1 MLRCLHASPSHHFM
15 KFLKAT
21 FLIALIGVLAI
32 AGVFL
37 AKLTSPQPNA
47 SYTTNL
53 WSIVHEQIPRKDL
66 VVLEE
71 TVVETVREHWRATPP
86 IWRIPLGD
94 WPGEAIV
101 RMDAPATVLWS
112 VPLDA
117 DWTYAVEGKEIVIR
131 PPALELLAVDIDS
144 AAVNCVYEK
153 TAARWDE
160 REIERKIRGKL
171 RNHIANN
178 AHKRQ
183 YQVRGKANQS
193 IIDFFDE
200 YVLQHAP
207 DFDPKLPRRIVWS
220 TPDDTLATVVP

>member
-1 MLRCLHASPSHHFM
+1 M

-21 FLIALIGVLAI
+21 FLIVLIGVLAI
-32 AGVFL
+32 TGVFVTRI
-37 AKLTSPQPNA
+37 ASPKPQA

-53 WSIVHEQIPRKDL
+53 WSIVHDQIPRKDL

-117 DWTYAVEGKEIVIR
+117 DWTYAVEGPELVIR
-131 PPALELLAVDIDS
+131 PPALELLAIDID
-144 AAVNCVYEK
+144 AKGVNCVYEK

-160 REIERKIRGKL
+160 REIERKIRTSL
-171 RNHIANN
+171 RTHIANN
-178 AHKRQ
+178 AENRR
-183 YQVRGKANQS
+183 YQVRGKADQS
-193 IIDFFDE
+193 IIAFFDE

-207 DFDPKLPRRIVWS
+207 DIDPKLPRRVIWT
-220 TPDDTLATVVP
+220 TPNDTLALVPKL

>member
-1 MLRCLHASPSHHFM
+1 M

-21 FLIALIGVLAI
+21 FLVVLIGILSI

-37 AKLTSPQPNA
+37 AKLATPKPPA

-53 WSIVHEQIPRKDL
+53 WSIVHDQIPRKDL

-86 IWRIPLGD
+86 IWRIPFGD

-117 DWTYAVEGKEIVIR
+117 DWTYSVEGREIIIR
-131 PPALELLAVDIDS
+131 PPSLELLAVDIDS

-160 REIERKIRGKL
+160 REIERKIQGTL
-171 RNHIANN
+171 RAHIAKN
-178 AHKRQ
+178 AEKRK
-183 YQVRGKANQS
+183 YQVLGKADQS
-193 IIDFFDE
+193 IIEFFDE
-200 YVLQHAP
+200 YILQHAP
-207 DFDPKLPRRIVWS
+207 DIDPNLPRRIVW
-220 TPDDTLATVVP
+220 TTNANTLATLTP